1 MNERKHTRIPL
12 QEIRETSANGV
23 YLTKEELRKYG
34 VFAGIMAVILTF
46 FAIFSRKH

>member
-12 QEIRETSANGV
+12 QEISETSADGV

-34 VFAGIMAVILTF
+34 IFAGVMAGILAF